1 MGGRIIVFGMNGAAR
16 PPIHQV
22 EITEKGLSILGSYI
36 SNFTFP
42 AAIRLVESGTLNLA
56 PIVSAV
62 LPLSEVLDGV
72 ARLRSGQATKIII
85 TP

>member
-1 MGGRIIVFGMNGAAR
+1 
-16 PPIHQV
+16 
-22 EITEKGLSILGSYI
+22 
-36 SNFTFP
+36 
-42 AAIRLVESGTLNLA
+42 VESGTLNLA